1 MKPMLTLR
9 ERMRA
14 DRRRTAELGET
25 SPDGSSVST
34 RIEGETLDRA
44 DVDMTIMP

>member
-14 DRRRTAELGET
+14 DRRHTTELGEMN
-25 SPDGSSVST
+25 PDNSSVST
-34 RIEGETLDRA
+34 RNKEYN
-44 DVDMTIMP
+44 VVK